1 MLGSVAA
8 AINIGFSVLRSY
20 GIPLILESG
29 LHIKYAT
36 SVFAISPMM
45 AFLLQGFLG
54 TISDQCDC
62 WWGRRRPF
70 IVTFSVSAAIGFF
83 FAPIA
88 FYLSNISKALVVAT
102 VSACLVI
109 GDFSI
114 GVLQLPSRAYLLD
127 VLSPSQ
133 SVRGNFFFS
142 ALYGVGSAFG
152 AFLGGINW
160 SWITRQSLTIPH
172 QGLLVYGLTAIS
184 IIVCMFLTICS
195 VKEKP
200 YMSDTVGPE
209 RLDIN
214 EAMYY
219 DEFEIETNDCSCLS
233 CSRCF
238 KAFFDP
244 FVDIY
249 KFIRKMSYHM
259 WLLWI
264 MSFVSFFALIF
275 FNSYLTLFVG
285 TVVYNGD
292 PDAPKNSDS
301 YRRYVEGVHIGSWV
315 LALAAIG
322 NFVFSLLLSYITKFI
337 DIKTIYL
344 VVTTLYT
351 IGSCFLIYFHQLP
364 LVFAVGFIF
373 GLFYGLTLT
382 VPFTLIPIYKVSY
395 SYLLQYKLYNHMNI
409 THYLIWFKLL

>member
-1 MLGSVAA
+1 MVPGLNKKVAVWRIFMLSSVAA

-29 LHIKYAT
+29 LRIKYAT
-36 SVFAISPMM
+36 FVFAISPMM

-54 TISDQCDC
+54 TISDQCNC

-88 FYLSNISKALVVAT
+88 FYLNNISEALVVTT

-133 SVRGNFFFS
+133 SVKGNFIFS
-142 ALYGVGSAFG
+142 ALYAVGSAFG

-160 SWITRQSLTIPH
+160 SWITRESLTISH
-172 QGLLVYGLTAIS
+172 QGQLVYGLTAIS

-195 VKEKP
+195 IKEKP
-200 YMSDTVGPE
+200 AMSDVGSE

-219 DEFEIETNDCSCLS
+219 DEFEIETKLCSCLS

-238 KAFFDP
+238 KAFCDP

-264 MSFVSFFALIF
+264 MNFVSFFALII

-301 YRRYVEGVHIGSWV
+301 YRHYVEGVHIGSWV

-322 NFVFSLLLSYITKFI
+322 NFVFSLLLSHITKLI

-351 IGSCFLIYFHQLP
+351 IGSCFLINFHQLP

-382 VPFTLIPIYKVSY
+382 VPYTLIPIYKVS
-395 SYLLQYKLYNHMNI
+395 
-409 THYLIWFKLL
+409 